1 MTLFG
6 CTQKLICQTKN
17 GENVLRFELI
27 EVVFVQCQSVDDQY
41 QQKSEVLNSYLL
53 INLMLFFLNTEP
65 SNLVFLKIYNTENNN
80 W

>member
-41 QQKSEVLNSYLL
+41 QQKTEVLNS
-53 INLMLFFLNTEP
+53 
-65 SNLVFLKIYNTENNN
+65 
-80 W
+80 